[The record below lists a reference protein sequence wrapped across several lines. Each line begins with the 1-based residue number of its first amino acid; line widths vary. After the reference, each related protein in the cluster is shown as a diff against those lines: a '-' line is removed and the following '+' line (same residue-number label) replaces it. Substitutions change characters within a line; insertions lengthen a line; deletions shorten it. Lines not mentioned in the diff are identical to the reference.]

1 MKEKKSFAY
10 LLISVVFIVFLWIGF
25 FFIPTLI
32 NLNVLEENSEQYEIK
47 ITSDTS
53 NQK

>member
-10 LLISVVFIVFLWIGF
+10 LLISIVFIGFLWIGF
-25 FFIPTLI
+25 FFVPTLI
-32 NLNVLEENSEQYEIK
+32 DLYALEEDSKQYEII
-47 ITSDTS
+47 ITSETS